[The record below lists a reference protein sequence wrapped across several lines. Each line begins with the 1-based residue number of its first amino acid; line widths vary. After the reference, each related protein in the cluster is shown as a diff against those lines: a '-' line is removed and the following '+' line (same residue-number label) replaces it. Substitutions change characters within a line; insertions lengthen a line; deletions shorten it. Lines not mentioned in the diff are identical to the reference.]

1 MRRVK
6 KGTRGSGP
14 KNTASSR
21 SLTSSGVSKPKTMG
35 SRSKM
40 VVEGAKKVG
49 RAMTTDL
56 PINRYIRD
64 LKAEEKSKKAS
75 KNISAVEKSIRT
87 TESGYDKLLR
97 KGLERRKKIKGPYM
111 DR

>member
-1 MRRVK
+1 MI
-6 KGTRGSGP
+6 
-14 KNTASSR
+14 
-21 SLTSSGVSKPKTMG
+21 
-35 SRSKM
+35 
-40 VVEGAKKVG
+40 VEGAKKVG

-75 KNISAVEKSIRT
+75 KNISKASKNISAVEKSIRT
-87 TESGYDKLLR
+87 TEAGFDRLVRKL
-97 KGLERRKKIKGPYM
+97 GERRKKIKGPYM